1 MKFYLFI
8 LLFFLVGCATQPEY
22 YSHSQTITLEGISRK
37 TDIFYQNEKILPEEE
52 TEENSEKESTK
63 QVLNQK
69 DYIISRSWNDQELII
84 QKEGFK
90 DYHLS
95 LNSTFTSEPWA
106 TAEYKDGNRESFPL
120 LAMLVPVKTA
130 KQLFDLVTSLA
141 GFVFSVVTISPIDAA
156 DNVVDTGIALVEL
169 PKAIVLDIYDI
180 VSVPGTAIINPWR
193 EFQYNP
199 VVILEPTEEFKK
211 KCATQPN
218 SFVSNDGCHLCS
230 DSATVLYSI
239 QEECLKCSNR
249 HCTEGKC
256 ELK

>member
-1 MKFYLFI
+1 MKFYPFI
-8 LLFFLVGCATQPEY
+8 LLLFLTGCATQPEY

-37 TDIFYQNEKILPEEE
+37 TDVFYQNEKIMPKAEDEK
-52 TEENSEKESTK
+52 NSSE
-63 QVLNQK
+63 QILNQK
-69 DYIISRSWNDQELII
+69 GYVISRSWNDQELII

-95 LNSTFTSEPWA
+95 LNSVFTSEPWA
-106 TAEYKDGNRESFPL
+106 TAEYIDGNRESFPL

-130 KQLFDLVTSLA
+130 KQVFDMVTSLA
-141 GFVFSVVTISPIDAA
+141 GFVFSVVTLSPIDAA
-156 DNVVDTGIALVEL
+156 DNIVDTGVALVGL
-169 PKAIVLDIYDI
+169 PKAIVLDVYDI
-180 VSVPGTAIINPWR
+180 ISVPGTTIINPWR

-218 SFVSNDGCHLCS
+218 SFVSNEGCHLCS

-249 HCTEGKC
+249 RWTEGKC